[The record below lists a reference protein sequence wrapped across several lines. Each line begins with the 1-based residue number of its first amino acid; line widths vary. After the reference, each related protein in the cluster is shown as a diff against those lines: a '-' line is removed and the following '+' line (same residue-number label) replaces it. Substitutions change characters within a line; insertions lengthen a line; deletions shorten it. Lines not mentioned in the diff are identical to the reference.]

1 MAAPQRRWAAELL
14 HFWFHS
20 LKPSDWFNP
29 GVGVDKALRKRF
41 ESDLLMLWNRPA
53 PEFLGDPQIAL
64 AAVLLFDQIPRNI
77 YRDTRR
83 AFAFDPLARTITRS
97 ALSSGY
103 DSDLTRR
110 QCQFLA
116 MPLMHSEFMADQ
128 LWSREYF
135 TQLGPNFGQPFARSH
150 FKMIA
155 RFGRFPH
162 RNAVLERTSS
172 ASEKRAIK
180 AGFAW

>member
-1 MAAPQRRWAAELL
+1 MAASQRRWAAELL

-20 LKPSDWFNP
+20 LKPSDWFMP
-29 GVGVDKALRKRF
+29 GSDVDDTLRERF

-53 PEFLGDPQIAL
+53 SEFLGDPQTAL

-77 YRDTRR
+77 YRGSPR

-103 DSDLTRR
+103 DKDLTRR
-110 QCQFLA
+110 QSQFLA
-116 MPLMHSEFMADQ
+116 MPLMHSEFISDQ
-128 LWSREYF
+128 LWSKEYF
-135 TQLGPNFGQPFARSH
+135 TRLGQNFGRPYALAH

-155 RFGRFPH
+155 RFSRFPH
-162 RNAVLERTSS
+162 RNKVLGRKSS
-172 ASEKRAIK
+172 AAEKRAVK